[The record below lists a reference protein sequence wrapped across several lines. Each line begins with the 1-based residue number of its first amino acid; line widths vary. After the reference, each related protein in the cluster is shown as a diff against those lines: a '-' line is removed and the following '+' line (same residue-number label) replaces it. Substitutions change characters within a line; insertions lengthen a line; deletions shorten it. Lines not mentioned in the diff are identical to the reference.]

1 MSDQSRYFRTLAVF
15 LALCASGWGLFC
27 GLFIAFGDPIRS
39 LLILGPGYAVT
50 LGYWWRVWFP
60 TRTSFRRT
68 IWAASTL
75 VQGAWLA
82 GVSAMIFADG
92 RGSLIEFVNPFTAWW
107 IFAFA
112 TSVYG
117 LVADKNPADDE
128 ELFPNSAS

>member
-1 MSDQSRYFRTLAVF
+1 MSDQSRYFRTLAGF

-60 TRTSFRRT
+60 TRTSLRRT

-82 GVSAMIFADG
+82 GVSWMYFADG
-92 RGSLIEFVNPFTAWW
+92 RLSVEFLNAFTVWW
-107 IFAFA
+107 IVAFA
-112 TSVYG
+112 VSVYG
-117 LVADKNPADDE
+117 LIADKNPADE
-128 ELFPNSAS
+128 ELFPDDWT